1 MVSGALLAFGHFRMD
16 STLRGR
22 GKARISP
29 FRRMSSGI
37 TPACT
42 WKRQTGVRNA
52 SHSRDHPPRVRGKAA
67 VRAGNRARAG
77 ITPACAGKAQDTT
90 GSTKPQGITPAYAR
104 KRLKKS
110 KKIND
115 PSPLAH
121 RISFSFSYTANV
133 RRQSVSARC
142 APETSRPKYAASVV
156 SL

>member
-1 MVSGALLAFGHFRMD
+1 MVSGSLLAFGHFRMD

-22 GKARISP
+22 GKDD
-29 FRRMSSGI
+29 
-37 TPACT
+37 
-42 WKRQTGVRNA
+42 TGYA
-52 SHSRDHPPRVRGKAA
+52 LLKQ
-67 VRAGNRARAG
+67 AG
-77 ITPACAGKAQDTT
+77 ITPACAGKSNLVQVSPAESRDHPRVCGEKSMYCPGMPYPG
-90 GSTKPQGITPAYAR
+90 GSPPRVRGKGGAIRFNAIAVRITPACAG

-142 APETSRPKYAASVV
+142 APETSRPKYVASVV